1 MKVKELQK
9 NCKNLFKAI
18 SIMAYIDY
26 SSDGSNSNSN
36 SKNILEDDKYEF
48 EISLNELRGNKIGT
62 LTTSA
67 LKSFD
72 KQQEQTPF
80 PIPII
85 TMPICPPE
93 PPDPSDPPGPNGPP
107 GPSCSSVIL
116 DTPRPPSS
124 SGIDQLKE
132 TFNIQQQIAE
142 NNNMALV
149 YGLAENLEILRS
161 LNEEICERLDWVTQ
175 QTEQIREQFNE
186 DHEEAKRQRKYDRIL
201 GMAFSMLETTLFIVG
216 IIYATILFL
225 IEMYYSV
232 NIDFI

>member
-1 MKVKELQK
+1 
-9 NCKNLFKAI
+9 
-18 SIMAYIDY
+18 MAYIDY
-26 SSDGSNSNSN
+26 SSDGSNSNSNSN

-80 PIPII
+80 PIPMI
-85 TMPICPPE
+85 TMPSCPPE
-93 PPDPSDPPGPNGPP
+93 PPDPPGPNGPNGP
-107 GPSCSSVIL
+107 PGPPGPLGPSCSSVIL

-175 QTEQIREQFNE
+175 QTQQIREQFNE
-186 DHEEAKRQRKYDRIL
+186 DHAEAKRQRKYDRIL

-232 NIDFI
+232 NINLI